1 MPQCLKSKIL
11 KQTNP
16 ECNFLSHSGLKTAAV
31 QKLLRLSFTYPAAGE
46 GAYVGWAE
54 AAISLSLPSHRAQAL
69 HTVLLLP
76 EKRKR
81 QPRNVIGQDKPE
93 KKKSSVWSARKN
105 IRKAQAR
112 AAVVCGWNPS
122 CSGTGLSSATGSV
135 TCIWEQD
142 GGKAR
147 RALIHVADFVLMTQE
162 HEHGQKNLAL
172 V

>member
-11 KQTNP
+11 RQTNP

-54 AAISLSLPSHRAQAL
+54 AAISLSLPSHHAQAL
-69 HTVLLLP
+69 RTVLLLP

-93 KKKSSVWSARKN
+93 KKNLQSDLRGKTYGKPKPEQLWFVGE
-105 IRKAQAR
+105 IRPVRVPACLQLR
-112 AAVVCGWNPS
+112 
-122 CSGTGLSSATGSV
+122 GLSPVSGNRM
-135 TCIWEQD
+135 
-142 GGKAR
+142 GGK
-147 RALIHVADFVLMTQE
+147 QE
-162 HEHGQKNLAL
+162 EPLFM
-172 V
+172 